1 MATKYPD
8 GIDNTTSLPYITNGT
23 SPMVA
28 EDINRLRDA
37 VVAVETE
44 LGVDPSGTFT
54 SVGTR
59 LQASEQAI
67 SGYAQSQF
75 LVLSHDGYISQ
86 ERVFAP
92 SSNFS
97 TLDGGAGSDYNID
110 LADTVGIG
118 TLSPDSAYSL
128 TLDGNG
134 TTRVGGLA
142 LRQSGASTFF
152 IGSPAPSNAFDIQLL
167 NPNAGYVSFGT
178 NNTERLR
185 ILSTGRVGIGTTT
198 PESILH
204 VVGDS
209 GLKIQTTGS
218 PWAVFGADA
227 AASNYLKLERPGST
241 DALGYIGG
249 GAGGSISGGSQY
261 DLAIRSEGS
270 LYFASNGNIPRMV
283 VDATGNVGIGIS
295 SPAARIHVSS
305 DTSAWATWE
314 AATGGGSFMSFKRGG
329 TGDNVGYL
337 GTDGGGI
344 LGAGITP
351 GGSNF
356 GIRAENDLILMSG
369 ASEAARLTASGFLG
383 IGTSSP
389 SASLDVRG
397 SLYLGSGSTDFEAYL
412 RSKNNTLGKI
422 SSSAGVS
429 GVYNGLRIDSNYN
442 QVVAGLSNW
451 FVDLG
456 GYDNITRP
464 GTSDTFNIG
473 RRASGSSDTTL
484 FIIKSN
490 GNAGLGTTNPSAK
503 LDVNNG
509 IIAAT
514 GDSGL
519 PTSHVGGGLA
529 LGNSSAGGYKWI
541 QSFDTQPLRINPLG
555 NLIELGGQADFLSD
569 VNVAGDATISGA
581 ASINGLPH
589 NESTGS
595 DSFVYFSPQKYIEAG
610 TSAIG
615 TLFTSLAGDFTVV
628 TAGGVGIP
636 GSNSIPFSKVVQHDQ
651 YAEMRSDFIPVQAG
665 ETIYGEIWAARPS
678 GAAGVDGQFFLG
690 VCRFDKDKLPISSNT
705 GIDYFPGISSV
716 NIPADGVWRR
726 YSGEL
731 TMPLSHSSFEG
742 SDGGAVRYIQIVI
755 IANYNTGTKRT
766 LWGGALVRRRA
777 ISRDS
782 GSISENGY
790 KYYGEQIKT
799 ASLYV
804 TGTGYNN
811 NTVPAGVYLN
821 GQQVASAI
829 SRGLHLVKMD
839 LDLGVLSVNVYDT
852 YASEDDAQDLDTAIQ
867 NMTTG
872 QIGILFSY
880 DAWEVYAGG
889 VQDGARRVGLF
900 RLAALDPASGSRR
913 PYAAVFYGNSA
924 LAAGEEVAHN
934 NSIEIMESNFNEF
947 GADDARPASLFTYLA
962 SNGSTVSIT
971 GAQSVS
977 ALHSADSNDPVPSAS
992 ADGAGI
998 VIIPRGLKFATSP
1011 WDQST
1016 ITNNALGGGLI
1027 SVTHKVSSLETPT
1040 EVINSSSLASLR
1052 EQVHVYTES
1061 ISFGGKTEAA
1071 HLHTAIGST
1080 NLNGEWDFEETYGLP
1095 GPGRFASRVMQNDR
1109 QLSLQL
1115 HTEANGYPWTN
1126 SSWGITSFI
1135 ADSSGISSIGYSY
1148 TTPRIATLYV
1158 TATEFARPDT
1168 LSSPSLISNTPPVSF
1183 AGDTQVW
1190 QGGTSGSIFA
1200 KISLPAGATITSFQV
1215 GLENSS
1221 GAPASFSAGMWK
1233 ATGGVSA
1240 NSMFSTKTPIV
1251 DFSTAFSVSTSA
1263 NWQLISRTVITSGA
1277 ANVINGPVFIGVTI
1291 PGSASCKFE
1300 GVLITYTYSSISP
1313 PL

>member
-97 TLDGGAGSDYNID
+97 TFDGGAGSDYSID

-118 TLSPDSAYSL
+118 TLSPNAAYSL

-152 IGSPAPSNAFDIQLL
+152 IGSPDPSNAFDIQLL

-198 PESILH
+198 PESTLH

-209 GLKIQTTGS
+209 GLKIQTTGN

-283 VDATGNVGIGIS
+283 VDATGNVGIGTTSPLTRLHIDGNAILSGSVGVGTS
-295 SPAARIHVSS
+295 SPAAKLHVSS
-305 DTSAWATWE
+305 DTAAWAAWE

-344 LGAGITP
+344 LGAGTTP

-541 QSFDTQPLRINPLG
+541 QSFDTQPLHINPLG

-569 VNVAGDATISGA
+569 VNIAGRLNIDDGTIAVIGDSGLPTSYVGGGLVLGNSSVGGYKWIQSFDMQPLRINPLGNQIELGGQVDFASNVDIAGSAVISGT

-589 NESTGS
+589 NESTVS
-595 DSFVYFSPQKYIEAG
+595 DGFVYFSPQKYLEAG
-610 TSAIG
+610 TSAPG
-615 TLFTSLAGDFTVV
+615 TLFISQSGDFTVV
-628 TAGGVGIP
+628 TAGSGGVP
-636 GSNSIPFSKVVQHDQ
+636 ASTAIPFTKVVQHDQ
-651 YAEMRSDFIPVQAG
+651 YSELRSDFIPVQAG
-665 ETIYGEIWAARPS
+665 ETICGEIWAARPL
-678 GAAGVDGQFFLG
+678 GATGTAGEFFLG
-690 VCRFDKDKLPISSNT
+690 LCRFDKDKLPIAANT
-705 GIDYFPGISSV
+705 GIEYFPGASSIT
-716 NIPADGVWRR
+716 IPNDGVWRK
-726 YSGEL
+726 YGGSITLPL
-731 TMPLSHSSFEG
+731 THTPNNG
-742 SDGGAVRYIQIVI
+742 SDGAAVRYVQVI
-755 IANYNTGTKRT
+755 ILSNYNSGTIRT
-766 LWGGALVRRRA
+766 FWGGALVRRLNL
-777 ISRDS
+777 SRDARDVAIQ
-782 GSISENGY
+782 GR
-790 KYYGEQIKT
+790 
-799 ASLYV
+799 V
-804 TGTGYNN
+804 DM
-811 NTVPAGVYLN
+811 PAGLRLGAPASDELSPLLAVKH
-821 GQQVASAI
+821 QQGAYTHVFSSSYYQDAEALRI
-829 SRGLHLVKMD
+829 YT
-839 LDLGVLSVNVYDT
+839 N
-852 YASEDDAQDLDTAIQ
+852 AQDLDINDAVKLEIVAGANVTGVSKEWDFDVPDTEPGRSAMRLSMSAVDFSLQAHTNGAGYPWQ
-867 NMTTG
+867 NWERVVFQAGYSQININSNVILNADGGIGRQTTG
-872 QIGILFSY
+872 PLSIGNDANVTSITIGTANSTAGVSIGRLGGGVNEIKGKTIIGSSNLSSIGIDRSGAYEHMAMPGMIKRRSADLSRQNVGPVPDTELPFSLP
-880 DAWEVYAGG
+880 GG
-889 VQDGARRVGLF
+889 
-900 RLAALDPASGSRR
+900 
-913 PYAAVFYGNSA
+913 
-924 LAAGEEVAHN
+924 
-934 NSIEIMESNFNEF
+934 
-947 GADDARPASLFTYLA
+947 TYLIRACFFYSNTTA
-962 SNGSTVSIT
+962 SSLMRIGISAAISTFKAVIATTDFDGSSVTGQYLGAPAGSSVLYTNLPHALGNPYSKWEGVVTLQANSPLSISW
-971 GAQSVS
+971 G
-977 ALHSADSNDPVPSAS
+977 
-992 ADGAGI
+992 
-998 VIIPRGLKFATSP
+998 
-1011 WDQST
+1011 QST
-1016 ITNNALGGGLI
+1016 IGPNP
-1027 SVTHKVSSLETPT
+1027 VT
-1040 EVINSSSLASLR
+1040 LR
-1052 EQVHVYTES
+1052 E
-1061 ISFGGKTEAA
+1061 
-1071 HLHTAIGST
+1071 GS
-1080 NLNGEWDFEETYGLP
+1080 
-1095 GPGRFASRVMQNDR
+1095 
-1109 QLSLQL
+1109 
-1115 HTEANGYPWTN
+1115 
-1126 SSWGITSFI
+1126 
-1135 ADSSGISSIGYSY
+1135 
-1148 TTPRIATLYV
+1148 YV
-1158 TATEFARPDT
+1158 E
-1168 LSSPSLISNTPPVSF
+1168 LI
-1183 AGDTQVW
+1183 
-1190 QGGTSGSIFA
+1190 
-1200 KISLPAGATITSFQV
+1200 K
-1215 GLENSS
+1215 LE
-1221 GAPASFSAGMWK
+1221 FSA
-1233 ATGGVSA
+1233 
-1240 NSMFSTKTPIV
+1240 
-1251 DFSTAFSVSTSA
+1251 
-1263 NWQLISRTVITSGA
+1263 
-1277 ANVINGPVFIGVTI
+1277 
-1291 PGSASCKFE
+1291 
-1300 GVLITYTYSSISP
+1300 
-1313 PL
+1313 